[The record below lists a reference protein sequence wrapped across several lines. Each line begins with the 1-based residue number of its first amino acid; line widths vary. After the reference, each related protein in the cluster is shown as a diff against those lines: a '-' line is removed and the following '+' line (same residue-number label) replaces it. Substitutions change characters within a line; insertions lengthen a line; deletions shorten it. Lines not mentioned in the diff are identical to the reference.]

1 MTLRSYLV
9 ATLKR
14 PVSRILLGSLIGQGM
29 LLSVSPILT
38 RIYSPSDFAALALVT
53 GVSAVLGVL
62 VTLSWERAVVI
73 PEDEDSAQALL
84 RLGFLSVIVSVV
96 IISFVAYFGRQVW
109 ADVLGSSVF
118 VSFWWLVPVTIALI
132 GALSLVSSALVR
144 TQDYTGLAV
153 RNASQGVAQA
163 VSSVALGLFSVIPLG
178 LIASVAL
185 GRFAGLFGLSVR
197 GGNHAPLR
205 SCNPPPQPLSKRLL
219 VATGDSRW
227 SPLGPDFSI
236 LWACSCRSS

>member
-197 GGNHAPLR
+197 GGIMPLFELQFA
-205 SCNPPPQPLSKRLL
+205 PQPLSKRLL

-227 SPLGPDFSI
+227 SPLGPDCSI
-236 LWACSCRSS
+236 LWACSCR